1 MKTTILKNLSCVRDP
16 MTFSVAMKLTRQW
29 NSARTKAVCFD
40 EITEPLVIYVQ
51 RAAEMKMF
59 ILQFPGENFK
69 I

>member
-16 MTFSVAMKLTRQW
+16 MMFSVARKLTRQW

-40 EITEPLVIYVQ
+40 EITELVIYVQ

-59 ILQFPGENFK
+59 ILQFPGEHFK